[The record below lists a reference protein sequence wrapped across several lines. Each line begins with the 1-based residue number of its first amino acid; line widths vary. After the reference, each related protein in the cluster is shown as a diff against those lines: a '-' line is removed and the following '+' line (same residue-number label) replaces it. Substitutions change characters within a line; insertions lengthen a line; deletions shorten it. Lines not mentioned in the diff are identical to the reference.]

1 MDKSI
6 ELDLIPEEKD
16 LTTRYKALFGHA
28 KIELLEGEEKFHGAQ
43 VLMNYDER
51 TRDYEYN
58 KDAVPHITVA
68 KLTVLEYTGK
78 INPVRV
84 K

>member
-1 MDKSI
+1 
-6 ELDLIPEEKD
+6 
-16 LTTRYKALFGHA
+16 
-28 KIELLEGEEKFHGAQ
+28 
-43 VLMNYDER
+43 MNYDER
-51 TRDYEYN
+51 TRDYDYN
-58 KDAVPHITVA
+58 VDAVPNITVA